1 MLTGQTENNQ
11 SQQRNSTP
19 QYQKGNFGTQ
29 QEVPQGGQQ
38 GNFGPQQG
46 NQQGN
51 FGAQQGNQQG
61 NFGVQQGN
69 QQGNFGTQ
77 QGNQQGNFGTQQRN
91 QQGNFETQQGIQQ
104 GNWGPQQGWGSEKG
118 EYNRGY
124 PPQNQW
130 GQQQNNNQN
139 YMSQGGFSQQGGNQQ
154 QPESAHE
161 HPLNYIQQLN
171 DQCKVCMKNIGGKDG
186 YKCNSCE
193 IVLCFNCANKIFYG
207 NKKKSAH
214 SHPLALKPRISWKC
228 DLCQIIY
235 QGVASFYCKKCDFD
249 VCEKCYL
256 DEGGYTHQ
264 QGGYAHQQGGYQ
276 QQQGGYQQQQ
286 GGYTY
291 QQGGYQQQQGG
302 YPQQQGGYQQQQ
314 GGYPQQQGGYQQQ
327 QGGYSQQQGGY
338 QQQQGDYPQQQG
350 GYPQQQGG
358 YPQQQ
363 GGCQQQPESAH
374 EHPLNYSQQLNEQ
387 CKICMQNIGGQQGYK
402 CNSCNIVLC
411 LNCANRV
418 FYGNK
423 KKSAHYHPLA
433 LRFRESWKCDI
444 CKIVYRGS
452 ASFYCKQ
459 CDFDACDKCYLY
471 N

>member
-11 SQQRNSTP
+11 SQQGNSVP
-19 QYQKGNFGTQ
+19 QAQKGNFGTQ
-29 QEVPQGGQQ
+29 QELQQGGQQGNFGPHQSNQQGNFAPEQENFSPQQGNQQ

-51 FGAQQGNQQG
+51 FSPQQGNQQG
-61 NFGVQQGN
+61 NYGPQQGN
-69 QQGNFGTQ
+69 HQQNFGPQQGNWGT
-77 QGNQQGNFGTQQRN
+77 
-91 QQGNFETQQGIQQ
+91 QQ
-104 GNWGPQQGWGSEKG
+104 GNWGPQQGGQQGNWGTQQGWGSEKR

-124 PPQNQW
+124 SPQNQW

-139 YMSQGGFSQQGGNQQ
+139 YMSQGGFSQQGGNQP

-161 HPLNYIQQLN
+161 HPLNYIEQLN
-171 DQCKVCMKNIGGKDG
+171 DQCKICMKGIEGKEG

-193 IVLCFNCANKIFYG
+193 IVLCFNCSNKIFYG
-207 NKKKSAH
+207 KKKKSAH
-214 SHPLALKPRISWKC
+214 CHPLALKPRDGWKC
-228 DLCQIIY
+228 DLCQNIY

-256 DEGGYTHQ
+256 EDGGYTYQQEGYTHQ
-264 QGGYAHQQGGYQ
+264 QGGYP
-276 QQQGGYQQQQ
+276 QQQGSYPQQQGSYPQQQ

-291 QQGGYQQQQGG
+291 QQGGY
-302 YPQQQGGYQQQQ
+302 PQQQGGYT
-314 GGYPQQQGGYQQQ
+314 QQQGGYQK
-327 QGGYSQQQGGY
+327 
-338 QQQQGDYPQQQG
+338 
-350 GYPQQQGG
+350 
-358 YPQQQ
+358 
-363 GGCQQQPESAH
+363 QPESAH

-387 CKICMQNIGGQQGYK
+387 CNICMQNIRGQQGYK

-433 LRFRESWKCDI
+433 LRLRESWKCDI
-444 CKIVYRGS
+444 CQIIYRGR

>member
-1 MLTGQTENNQ
+1 
-11 SQQRNSTP
+11 
-19 QYQKGNFGTQ
+19 
-29 QEVPQGGQQ
+29 
-38 GNFGPQQG
+38 
-46 NQQGN
+46 
-51 FGAQQGNQQG
+51 
-61 NFGVQQGN
+61 
-69 QQGNFGTQ
+69 
-77 QGNQQGNFGTQQRN
+77 
-91 QQGNFETQQGIQQ
+91 
-104 GNWGPQQGWGSEKG
+104 
-118 EYNRGY
+118 
-124 PPQNQW
+124 
-130 GQQQNNNQN
+130 
-139 YMSQGGFSQQGGNQQ
+139 MSQGGFSQHGGNQQ

-264 QGGYAHQQGGYQ
+264 QGGYAH
-276 QQQGGYQQQQ
+276 
-286 GGYTY
+286 
-291 QQGGYQQQQGG
+291 
-302 YPQQQGGYQQQQ
+302 
-314 GGYPQQQGGYQQQ
+314 
-327 QGGYSQQQGGY
+327 QQGGY